1 MSGQTRAPLSPLVG
15 SRCFGWRRT
24 SRPKPTSDT
33 STDTRNQRTLC
44 DGRAKT
50 TQSSMS
56 GPATSP
62 MTAPQ
67 KCRSSCGG
75 STTSGGSKCS
85 SSVSA
90 ASACSAAACASG
102 SLGSA
107 ARQADAGTTR
117 SRGEGLT
124 QGARGATGGAA
135 GSPASASVVSSAPAS
150 PVAGSVVRGSAPG
163 CSGSS
168 SAVGWS
174 ASGTGPSQRAT
185 MEAKR
190 ASTSRSSMSP
200 GRSGTGSPR
209 VLRGGMTIFAR
220 RHVDQARR
228 PGALESGRR
237 ATKGGPVIYWVLKTV
252 ILGPILRLLFRPWV
266 DGAEHIPET
275 GPAIFASNHLSF
287 SDSIFLPLVV
297 PRRMTFLAKSDY
309 FTGEG
314 MKGRM
319 TAAFFK
325 GVGQLP
331 VDRSGGRASEA
342 ALRSGLKVLN
352 RGDLLGLYPEGTRSP
367 DGRLYKGK
375 TGVARMALEAGV
387 PVIPVAMIDTDK
399 AQPTG
404 TKIPKLIRVGVRVG
418 TPLDFSRYEGM
429 EGDRFV
435 LRSIT
440 DEIMYALMELSG
452 QEYVDMYATAMKDRI
467 AREKKNKA
475 KEAAEAAQPGRA
487 ASELEDALDGLD
499 DPGDPDT
506 DTGDGDAG
514 THRRAS

>member
-1 MSGQTRAPLSPLVG
+1 V
-15 SRCFGWRRT
+15 F
-24 SRPKPTSDT
+24 
-33 STDTRNQRTLC
+33 
-44 DGRAKT
+44 
-50 TQSSMS
+50 
-56 GPATSP
+56 
-62 MTAPQ
+62 
-67 KCRSSCGG
+67 
-75 STTSGGSKCS
+75 
-85 SSVSA
+85 
-90 ASACSAAACASG
+90 
-102 SLGSA
+102 
-107 ARQADAGTTR
+107 
-117 SRGEGLT
+117 
-124 QGARGATGGAA
+124 
-135 GSPASASVVSSAPAS
+135 
-150 PVAGSVVRGSAPG
+150 
-163 CSGSS
+163 
-168 SAVGWS
+168 
-174 ASGTGPSQRAT
+174 
-185 MEAKR
+185 
-190 ASTSRSSMSP
+190 
-200 GRSGTGSPR
+200 
-209 VLRGGMTIFAR
+209 
-220 RHVDQARR
+220 
-228 PGALESGRR
+228 
-237 ATKGGPVIYWVLKTV
+237 YWVLKTV
-252 ILGPILRLLFRPWV
+252 ILGPIVRLLFRPWV
-266 DGAEHIPET
+266 EGAEHIPPT

-314 MKGRM
+314 LKGRL

-342 ALRSGLKVLN
+342 ALRSGLKVLA
-352 RGDLLGLYPEGTRSP
+352 RGHLLGLYPEGTRSP

-375 TGVARMALEAGV
+375 TGMARMALEAGV

-404 TKIPKLIRVGVRVG
+404 TTIPKLIQVGVRIG

-467 AREKKNKA
+467 AREKKTKA
-475 KEAAEAAQPGRA
+475 EEAAEAAQPGRA